1 MQIVDD
7 LTRARGF
14 QAMVA
19 MRDGTRLN
27 TFVFL
32 PGSGGP
38 RWPVIL
44 HRTPYGI
51 TTARYYN
58 SRRLR
63 QDRLYK
69 GMGAEPGG
77 TAARLNSARVA

>member
-27 TFVFL
+27 TFVFV

-38 RWPVIL
+38 RWPIIL

-51 TTARYYN
+51 TSAGASDKT
-58 SRRLR
+58 
-63 QDRLYK
+63 DFTK
-69 GMGAEPGG
+69 GMAAEPGG